1 MILRKLKGSS
11 ALSSDMSNFGAS
23 FKKARELKGISLDR
37 IAAETRISTRFLL
50 AIENEEFNQLPGGIF
65 NRGFVRA
72 YAEKVGLDP
81 DQSVAVY
88 ERLVQ
93 VHEPSETSVAAA
105 HRKKG
110 DRHLYPL
117 AVGGLILVIV
127 IFYLVTRET
136 SNTPQTASVPQATS
150 AATVGQPAQLL
161 AQPAS
166 PPPPPPAESVAP
178 PTTPPAV
185 TSAAAEPAAPPAAP
199 TEALS
204 IDLQITET
212 TWFKLDAD
220 GTTVDRGIL
229 EPGNTRHFTAR
240 DSILLT
246 VGNAAGVALKI
257 NDMPAKSLGKS
268 GQVREL
274 SITPQNIK
282 TYL

>member
-1 MILRKLKGSS
+1 MILRKLKESG

-93 VHEPSETSVAAA
+93 VHEPPETSVAAA

-117 AVGGLILVIV
+117 AVGGLIFLIL

-136 SNTPQTASVPQATS
+136 SNTTQTASVPHATS
-150 AATVGQPAQLL
+150 ASTVGQPAQP

-185 TSAAAEPAAPPAAP
+185 TSAAPEPAASPAAP

-204 IDLQITET
+204 VDLQVTET

-240 DSILLT
+240 NSILLT
-246 VGNAAGVALKI
+246 IGNAAGVALKI